1 MKRLALGLATLA
13 YVALPLTSS
22 AQTAPTPTASTTC
35 PATVVGCFTPPGAA
49 ASTPTPAP
57 TTTLGPNDIPR
68 IPGPSDPCA
77 GLSDVVA
84 RECRLVHQH
93 DPAAGN
99 PNQATR
105 DFLNGMVP
113 DVSGGAVPVTNY
125 DLGSS
130 GSLQHGAA
138 LFWGLLMAGLFG
150 LSTIIASAGL
160 WLISWAYSFN
170 FAHSGS
176 LIVGQIDSLLQTRI
190 IGPLGLGQLAIT
202 IVGFVVAFNL
212 IFRRAHKAM
221 SEVAVTI
228 LVLIL
233 GSFLLA
239 DPAHLVRSTLKAE
252 QGANSMLL
260 GLADPAPTSSGTST
274 DALTPLKRV
283 VIDTLVKSPHERLD
297 WSQHLT
303 GRCAAIRDE
312 LVASGPWNDS
322 DTPRNVMRQA
332 PECRAFA
339 DFNEAPTFWRAL
351 GAAGYLCVSIVSLF
365 LLALMSLVVGSAQWL
380 LIFLTSIT
388 RLAVL
393 VALIPKVRAA
403 AAKWWEGILKTIF
416 VTLTVS
422 FLLAYWSIAIQSVLR
437 VEASAALIAQAV
449 DSLIV
454 AIAMIVI
461 LRRAIHGSASLA
473 HGMAKGIGGKDSW
486 LQHKPPMKTGADLG
500 LAAAGVYELS
510 RIRNAFR
517 GGGRGASGLWNRFGG
532 GGGTGGAD
540 GDSDGA
546 SSGPGGNGGGWGGLR
561 RFISGDPMLPP
572 MSPAEIASVG
582 KGASQDVFETEV
594 SQAAGRL
601 GLASDRHVYENGG
614 REQGDR
620 IDHSEGVVAL
630 QGSAAAESEPSAFDG
645 RVSALSAAA
654 WPGDRPGHSRS
665 VDRAIREAE
674 NVLAG
679 GDPQRPTGITTWGP
693 SGQTSVYHPKP
704 LPPRPDDN

>member
-1 MKRLALGLATLA
+1 
-13 YVALPLTSS
+13 
-22 AQTAPTPTASTTC
+22 
-35 PATVVGCFTPPGAA
+35 
-49 ASTPTPAP
+49 
-57 TTTLGPNDIPR
+57 
-68 IPGPSDPCA
+68 
-77 GLSDVVA
+77 
-84 RECRLVHQH
+84 
-93 DPAAGN
+93 
-99 PNQATR
+99 
-105 DFLNGMVP
+105 MVP

-176 LIVGQIDSLLQTRI
+176 LIVSQIDSLLQTRI
-190 IGPLGLGQLAIT
+190 LGALGLGQLAIT

-221 SEVAVTI
+221 SEVAVTV
-228 LVLIL
+228 LVLVL

-260 GLADPAPTSSGTST
+260 GLADPAPTSTVTST

-339 DFNEAPTFWRAL
+339 DFNEAPTIWRFL
-351 GAAGYLCVSIVSLF
+351 GAAGYLCVTIVSLF

-393 VALIPKVRAA
+393 VALIPKVRVA

-422 FLLAYWSIAIQSVLR
+422 FLLAYWSIAIQSVLK
-437 VEASAALIAQAV
+437 VEASAPLIAQAV

-473 HGMAKGIGGKDSW
+473 YGMAKGIGGEGGW
-486 LQHKPPMKTGADLG
+486 LPHRRPKATGLDLG

-510 RIRNAFR
+510 RMRNAFR

-532 GGGTGGAD
+532 EGGSD

-546 SSGPGGNGGGWGGLR
+546 SSGPGGNGGGWNGLR
-561 RFISGDPMLPP
+561 RFISGGPILPP
-572 MSPAEIASVG
+572 MDPAQIAAEG
-582 KGASQDVFETEV
+582 KAASHDVFETEV

-601 GLASDRHVYENGG
+601 GLASDRHAYANGG

-620 IDHSEGVVAL
+620 IDHSEGVAAL
-630 QGSAAAESEPSAFDG
+630 QASVAAEQQPSVWDAH
-645 RVSALSAAA
+645 VSAMSNAA
-654 WPGDRPGHSRS
+654 WAGDRSGHTSS
-665 VDRAIREAE
+665 VDRAIQEAE
-674 NVLAG
+674 LVLSRSRT
-679 GDPQRPTGITTWGP
+679 RPSPPPASTPPPLSSRRPAVDRALLHRARDLAAWRATRGLPAVGVADIQKALNITPASAKDVWEALNNPEMPPGVWG
-693 SGQTSVYHPKP
+693 
-704 LPPRPDDN
+704 N